1 MPATVASAIDLDID
15 DGVYYP
21 SSDGKPM
28 AETPDHARCM
38 VLLFQALED
47 YFRDQPAMYVAMN
60 MNWYWE
66 KGNRKAC
73 RGPDV
78 MLIPGVEQ
86 KKTRNSFRSWNE
98 SGLVPAVCFEMASKK
113 TWKKNLG
120 EVKDDY
126 ESHGVK
132 EYFLFDPQFQFLD
145 TPLIGFRL
153 HRGRYVAIPY
163 EGDGS
168 LISRQLGLR
177 ALPAGLLLR
186 LYDLK
191 TGELILIKD
200 ERIEQ
205 ERQRAE
211 QERQRAE
218 QERQRAERAES
229 RADQLAVEVDR
240 LRRMLAES
248 GTAPNGAH

>member
-1 MPATVASAIDLDID
+1 MT
-15 DGVYYP
+15 GVQ
-21 SSDGKPM
+21 
-28 AETPDHARCM
+28 TC
-38 VLLFQALED
+38 AL
-47 YFRDQPAMYVAMN
+47 P
-60 MNWYWE
+60 
-66 KGNRKAC
+66 
-73 RGPDV
+73 
-78 MLIPGVEQ
+78 
-86 KKTRNSFRSWNE
+86 
-98 SGLVPAVCFEMASKK
+98 
-113 TWKKNLG
+113 
-120 EVKDDY
+120 
-126 ESHGVK
+126 
-132 EYFLFDPQFQFLD
+132 
-145 TPLIGFRL
+145 
-153 HRGRYVAIPY
+153 
-163 EGDGS
+163 
-168 LISRQLGLR
+168 ISRQLGLR

-218 QERQRAERAES
+218 RAES